1 MKHINIDIQNV
12 YEYGHDN
19 SPIHMVVPTVPPW
32 NESTYLFK
40 PHWLQY
46 PARVKTSIVEFG
58 SATAQLAKKE
68 FALFESIV
76 DKDIFCF
83 AKYNIFLG
91 YGLGTHAGEVISA
104 YDLQGYR
111 CDNGFTFTLGNHFNN
126 RAIATGGE
134 VKQLGKELEYLL
146 SFVELANAFAHCKNV
161 ELIDQPLTR
170 QQRRRKERKG
180 ETFYK
185 VLAIEP
191 FNKQKRNVNSGSSGN
206 EADRR
211 LHICRGHFATYT
223 EDKPLFGKYAGT
235 FWIPMHVR
243 GNKAAGE
250 IVKDYKIDMD
260 ENS

>member
-58 SATAQLAKKE
+58 SATTQLAKKE

-191 FNKQKRNVNSGSSGN
+191 FNKQKEMLILV
-206 EADRR
+206 AV
-211 LHICRGHFATYT
+211 ATKRIGDCIYAGVT
-223 EDKPLFGKYAGT
+223 LQPTLRISRFLASMLALFGYLCT
-235 FWIPMHVR
+235 FGATR
-243 GNKAAGE
+243 QQARL
-250 IVKDYKIDMD
+250 
-260 ENS
+260 